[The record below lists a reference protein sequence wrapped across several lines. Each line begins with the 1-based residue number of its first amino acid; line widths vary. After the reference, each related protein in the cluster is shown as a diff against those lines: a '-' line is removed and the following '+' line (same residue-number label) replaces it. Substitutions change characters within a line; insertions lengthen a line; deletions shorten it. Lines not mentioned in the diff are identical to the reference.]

1 VGDLHKVFST
11 SETLAKVYDGCRSAG
26 IGCIECKGWAADS
39 LMQVLKPIQERRA
52 SFGAAEVDDILKDG
66 SDRAR
71 VRAEQTMG
79 EVREAMQLTAG
90 PGR

>member
-1 VGDLHKVFST
+1 
-11 SETLAKVYDGCRSAG
+11 
-26 IGCIECKGWAADS
+26 
-39 LMQVLKPIQERRA
+39 MQVLKPIQERRA
-52 SFGAAEVDDILKDG
+52 SFGAGEVDDILKDG

-90 PGR
+90 PTAT